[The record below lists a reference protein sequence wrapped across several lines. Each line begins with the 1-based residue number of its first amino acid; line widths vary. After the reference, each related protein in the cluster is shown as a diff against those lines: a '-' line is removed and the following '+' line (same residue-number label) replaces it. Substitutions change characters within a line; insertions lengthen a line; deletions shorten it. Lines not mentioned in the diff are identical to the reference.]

1 MRSGYSS
8 RTLEIKSV
16 PQFKLTNNVSPG
28 QNFENISLLQKD
40 LQVSYYIQCL
50 RHYAILR
57 QKPASFQ
64 DNFSNAII
72 QQRLRSRSNP
82 SYPCL
87 RQCLHQGNGTI
98 ESLASNPYQR
108 AIDRSPTPAQSLGLW
123 HFGSF
128 GSKNLMWK
136 AIWQIVLQFVVFGS
150 LGKNLQGFKPDS
162 RNTNWSK
169 IIPSY
174 NLQTFFSTKEWIN
187 GASSWNVVWIDF
199 RVANFLRTW
208 CPNWPQWPTIIP
220 WQSWAISKIW
230 LRQVSHP
237 SASFLTTSR
246 TESINSAPS
255 V

>member
-16 PQFKLTNNVSPG
+16 PQFKLTNKVSPG
-28 QNFENISLLQKD
+28 QNFENIRFLQKD
-40 LQVSYYIQCL
+40 LQLSYYIQCL

-108 AIDRSPTPAQSLGLW
+108 AIGRSPIPAQSIGWWHCSESVGLDRKIRY
-123 HFGSF
+123 G
-128 GSKNLMWK
+128 KVKL
-136 AIWQIVLQFVVFGS
+136 AIWQTVLQFVVFGS

-174 NLQTFFSTKEWIN
+174 NLQTFFSTKEWI
-187 GASSWNVVWIDF
+187 
-199 RVANFLRTW
+199 
-208 CPNWPQWPTIIP
+208 
-220 WQSWAISKIW
+220 K
-230 LRQVSHP
+230 
-237 SASFLTTSR
+237 
-246 TESINSAPS
+246 
-255 V
+255 